1 MSDDRERTPAHGEF
15 WLSGPVDGV
24 PPLLM
29 PVAHAVLQARFDMR
43 RAAGALDPHQLWARP
58 AGAASVGFH
67 LRHAARAL
75 GRLFTYARGEPL
87 DDAQRAGIRSEG
99 EPGDPPAGAAELL
112 AELDSAVEAALRQL
126 RGTPEQALLEFRGV
140 GRAQLPSNALG
151 LLFHGAE
158 HTQRH
163 AGQAIATAKVVAGA

>member
-1 MSDDRERTPAHGEF
+1 MRSGRASGARASPAI
-15 WLSGPVDGV
+15 
-24 PPLLM
+24 
-29 PVAHAVLQARFDMR
+29 R
-43 RAAGALDPHQLWARP
+43 RP
-58 AGAASVGFH
+58 APRSFGDV
-67 LRHAARAL
+67 LERAIV
-75 GRLFTYARGEPL
+75 T
-87 DDAQRAGIRSEG
+87 
-99 EPGDPPAGAAELL
+99 